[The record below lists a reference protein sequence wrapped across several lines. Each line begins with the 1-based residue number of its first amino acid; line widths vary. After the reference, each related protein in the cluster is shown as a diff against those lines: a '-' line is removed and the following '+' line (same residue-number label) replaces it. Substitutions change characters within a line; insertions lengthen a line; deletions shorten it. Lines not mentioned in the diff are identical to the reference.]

1 LKTKLG
7 LESFGIGCQRVLK
20 VLEFGVFKIIVT
32 AIWKFF
38 PCDVRNVWYDV
49 VQYCANDWE
58 KVPKVLKMFLNFS
71 VQPKLATLDRES
83 KAVFSF
89 HKAFFLPTSC
99 LAGPRLDIML
109 S

>member
-1 LKTKLG
+1 MS
-7 LESFGIGCQRVLK
+7 EMSDMMWFSIARMIGKRYL
-20 VLEFGVFKIIVT
+20 
-32 AIWKFF
+32 
-38 PCDVRNVWYDV
+38 
-49 VQYCANDWE
+49 
-58 KVPKVLKMFLNFS
+58 KVLKMFLNFS